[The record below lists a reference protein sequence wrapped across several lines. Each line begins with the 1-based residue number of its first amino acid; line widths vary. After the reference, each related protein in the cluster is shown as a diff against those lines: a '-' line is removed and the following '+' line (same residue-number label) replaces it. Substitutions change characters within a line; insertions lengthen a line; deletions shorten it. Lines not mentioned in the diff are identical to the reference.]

1 MRLFSHL
8 SLPRHLLLRLLFWGS
23 ALALCVG
30 IYVGVDWAI
39 ERAIERPKTVA
50 LTQAEALTG
59 AFEALRAEIMAD
71 GERIVNRFQELGYI
85 DFERHL
91 DLFHRSADGSPYPL
105 AVYVIGGGKIHE
117 AYLQQEGGLV
127 SKAAGTELHRYQPLF
142 YNTFANA
149 ITPPTLPLGIL
160 ILRGTPFFV
169 ATIPLVFE
177 GQLWP
182 NAYIVL
188 GRELGSLTVHL
199 PEGSTVGFFE
209 VFPSERLTAIGHAQ
223 TPATILRGTRENDFF
238 GTYGWGSACF
248 EAIFPLFDMTGL
260 PVARYTLRLPAGM
273 PVLAARLR
281 LALPLIA
288 AAGLV
293 LFLLL
298 NATLMHIGIFRPIR
312 HLIGHLQGIHAD
324 SVSGISSF
332 IPWARGEV
340 FSRLVDEINRLL
352 LSVSQVS
359 ARASQ
364 VERSQRMILRNIPD
378 GLCVFDR
385 EGTLMQLRKQ
395 PEGVPPIPGLTEGHG
410 LDTQAFDRA
419 GCKLFRETCNTVL
432 TRGEASVIRLS
443 CRTPGEAPRYFE
455 ARFSKL
461 GNETILVIF
470 TDISR
475 RVREAQRRT
484 LAEVQLRQSRQ
495 RSQMNDFARFMAHD
509 INNTI
514 AVIQSVVEAIN
525 PESPDDVRASLH
537 SLRNACNKGTLLA
550 RDLMDSAGNINLK
563 CKSESPATLL
573 MALKTFYANALPANV
588 RLQIDPVPLGTGT
601 VLVDPT
607 NFWRILSNITRNA
620 SEALATHGG
629 GTIHIRAKACSLA
642 KLDSTRAVVW
652 PKDDR
657 TEQNKTPANRPGVLF
672 ELSDDGPGIPEAIQE
687 HLFEP
692 AVSTKGGLHRGLGM
706 AIVRA
711 LVEAHGGVLA
721 FRSIVGRGTAFRIW
735 VPAGEE
741 VPVPQLE
748 EPTVPC
754 SPQRAEALLKALTEE
769 AATPKHFSCL
779 VVDDDSAIRTASKT
793 LLERFFEATV
803 FVASTPT
810 EALEALHHHP
820 EIAVALVDAHLGQET
835 SQALCA
841 ELRERAPALKLVITS
856 GLSREHIDFLF
867 KGLKPDGIQPKPWT
881 LADLRTHLAAL
892 LTPPTSPA
900 SNL

>member
-8 SLPRHLLLRLLFWGS
+8 VLPRHLLLRLLFWGS
-23 ALALCVG
+23 AVAICVG
-30 IYVGVDWAI
+30 VYFGADWAI
-39 ERAIERPKTVA
+39 ERAIERPKAEA
-50 LTQAEALTG
+50 LKQAEALTG
-59 AFEALRAEIMAD
+59 AFDALRAEMMAD
-71 GERIVNRFQELGYI
+71 GERIANRFQELGYI
-85 DFERHL
+85 DFGQHL
-91 DLFHRSADGSPYPL
+91 DLFHRADGSPYPL
-105 AVYVIGGGKIHE
+105 AVYVIGGGKILE
-117 AYLQQEGGLV
+117 AYLQQEEGLV

-142 YNTFANA
+142 HNTFANA

-169 ATIPLVFE
+169 TTIPVIFE

-182 NAYIVL
+182 SAYIIL

-209 VFPSERLTAIGHAQ
+209 VFPSERLTAIGRAQ
-223 TPATILRGTRENDFF
+223 TPAPILRGVRENDFF
-238 GTYGWGSACF
+238 GTYGLGTACF

-260 PVARYTLRLPAGM
+260 PVARYTLRLPAGL
-273 PVLAARLR
+273 PVLAAYLR

-288 AAGLV
+288 FAGL
-293 LFLLL
+293 LLL
-298 NATLMHIGIFRPIR
+298 VLLNTALMHIGIFRPIR
-312 HLIGHLQGIHAD
+312 RLLGHLQGIHAD
-324 SVSGISSF
+324 SVSGISNF

-352 LSVSQVS
+352 LSVGQVG
-359 ARASQ
+359 ARAIQ

-395 PEGVPPIPGLTEGHG
+395 PEGVAPIPGLTEGHG
-410 LDTQAFDRA
+410 LDEQAFDRA
-419 GCKLFRETCNTVL
+419 GRKLFRETCNTVL

-525 PESPDDVRASLH
+525 PESPEDVRASLH

-550 RDLMDSAGNINLK
+550 RDLMDSSGNINLK

-573 MALKTFYANALPANV
+573 LALETFYVNALPANV
-588 RLQIDPVPLGTGT
+588 HLQIDPVPPGTGT

-620 SEALATHGG
+620 SEALAAHGG

-642 KLDSTRAVVW
+642 SLAPTRAVVW
-652 PKDDR
+652 PEADR
-657 TEQNKTPANRPGVLF
+657 AEQDKTPAHRPGVLF
-672 ELSDDGPGIPEAIQE
+672 ELSDNGPGIPEALQE

-692 AVSTKGGLHRGLGM
+692 AVSTKGGLHRGFGM

-711 LVEAHGGVLA
+711 LVEAHGGALA

-741 VPVPQLE
+741 VSVPQLE

-754 SPQRAEALLKALTEE
+754 SPQRAEALLKTLSEE
-769 AATPKHFSCL
+769 ATPPPRHFTCL

-810 EALEALHHHP
+810 EALEALRHHP
-820 EIAVALVDAHLGQET
+820 DIAVALVDAHLGQET

-867 KGLKPDGIQPKPWT
+867 KGLKPDGILPKPWM
-881 LADLRTHLAAL
+881 LADLRTLLAAL
-892 LTPPTSPA
+892 LTPPAFPA
-900 SNL
+900 SNP